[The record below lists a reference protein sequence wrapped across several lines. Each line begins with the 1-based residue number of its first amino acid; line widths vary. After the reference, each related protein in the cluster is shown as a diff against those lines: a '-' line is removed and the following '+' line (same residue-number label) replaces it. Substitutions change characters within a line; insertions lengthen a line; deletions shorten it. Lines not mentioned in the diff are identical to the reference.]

1 MNTILFNTAGSIA
14 LAIDYEIQGAYSDLF
29 LTKEADKTIR
39 INAEFFVRVGAAII
53 VVADDTDLTVA
64 DLDAGADF
72 SISSTYYIYACHP
85 LSGSTPVFMISENTT
100 YPAGGWGSDTSRK
113 IGGFDTDGSGNVDA
127 ATLWD
132 LRTVAL
138 DGMASN
144 VHASA
149 HERGGTDE
157 INGDHL
163 DIDFTPT
170 YYTPDTSIAEASTI
184 ADLAAHLAGIDNIIG
199 PDVYGVSWDE
209 DADADTYVR
218 TGKLASEACGVSP
231 GNAKLPIHKLIRR
244 CVLND
249 DGTVNYYLDPNDSTL
264 KADGVTAS
272 VLDGTDGQ
280 VMVEIPK
287 FYYRYSYAGTVHT
300 WDISRT
306 QLSGFSLHP
315 AFSKGGTTLD
325 HKYVGAYE
333 AYKEG
338 TAVLSSESGLTPA
351 VTATRAAFRGY
362 AAARGTGWHQLDF
375 YTASMTQLLYLIEYA
390 DLDSQAMIGEGN
402 TKYAA
407 WPGSPPS
414 VTGLSNGDGNGTGNK
429 STAGGAAGDYMV
441 YRGIENIYGHIH
453 KWVDG
458 INVNDN
464 VPYVCQNPDDFAD
477 DTVTGYTDLGVT
489 LAAAD
494 GYGNTLA
501 AISAGFLPVTV
512 GAGSN
517 TKLCDY
523 YYQAAD
529 WRVARLGGWAGNGLR
544 AGAFGWG
551 LTDDSSDSYSYVGGR
566 LCF

>member
-1 MNTILFNTAGSIA
+1 MNSILFNTAGSIA
-14 LAIDYEIQGAYSDLF
+14 LAINYEIQGAYADKF
-29 LTKEADKTIR
+29 LTKEADKTVR
-39 INAEFFVRVGAAII
+39 INAEFFVRVGDAII
-53 VVADDTDLTVA
+53 VVGDDTDLTVA

-72 SISSTYYIYACHP
+72 SASATYYIYACHP
-85 LSGSTPVFMISENTT
+85 LSGSAPVFKISLNTT
-100 YPAGGWGSDTSRK
+100 YPTGGWDSDTSRK
-113 IGGFDTDGSGNVDA
+113 IGGFVTDGSGNVDS

-138 DGMASN
+138 EGMASTA
-144 VHASA
+144 HASA

-157 INGDHL
+157 IDGDHL
-163 DIDFTPT
+163 AIDFTPA
-170 YYTPDTSIAEASTI
+170 YYTPDISISEAGNI
-184 ADLAAHLAGIDNIIG
+184 GDLAAHLAGIDNLLG
-199 PDVYGVSWDE
+199 ADTYGVSWDE
-209 DADADTYVR
+209 DADTYVR
-218 TGKLASEACGVSP
+218 TGNLASEPCGVSP
-231 GNAKLPIHKLIRR
+231 GDAKLPIHKLIRR

-264 KADGVTAS
+264 KEDGVTAS

-315 AFSKGGTTLD
+315 AFSKGGTVLD

-333 AYKEG
+333 AYKDG
-338 TAVLSSESGLTPA
+338 SNVLSSESGLTPA

-362 AAARGTGWHQLDF
+362 AAARGAGWHQLDF
-375 YTASMTQLLYLIEYA
+375 YSASMIQLLYLIEYA
-390 DLDSQAMIGEGN
+390 DLNSQAMIGEGN

-414 VTGLSNGDGNGTGNK
+414 LTGLSNGDGNGTGNQ
-429 STAGGAAGDYMV
+429 STVGGDAGDYMV
-441 YRGIENIYGHIH
+441 YRGIENLYGHIY

-458 INVNDN
+458 ININDN
-464 VPYVCQNPDDFAD
+464 VPYVCDDPDDFAD

-501 AISAGFLPVTV
+501 AISAGFLPVSV
-512 GAGSN
+512 GAGSG

-523 YYQAAD
+523 YYQSTG
-529 WRVARLGGWAGNGLR
+529 WLVARLGGYADGGLL
-544 AGAFGWG
+544 AGAFCWS
-551 LTDDSSDSYSYVGGR
+551 LRHDSSTSLSVIGSR